1 MYRDAGPARSA
12 TSTEEVAAVWVP
24 IEDLRPWDKNPRLNA
39 EAVKRVAASI
49 RRFGFG
55 APIVA
60 RRADHQII
68 AGHTRWLA
76 ARELGLAQVPVRF
89 LDLDPADSRL
99 LALADNKLGEIAEWD
114 DLRLA
119 QVLEELKGENADL
132 EVTGFGTG
140 EIDRLLSE
148 LSASRLADIEE
159 DPLPPVP
166 ERPESKSGTVYQLG
180 PHRLFCGDSSKAVDV
195 AKAPADMLFSD
206 PPYGVSY
213 QSHMAEGG
221 TAARFGQI
229 ENDDLSPEQLREF
242 LKECFANA
250 AMSLRPGAAIYVCH
264 ANQRVGIYSAFEQA
278 LVDSNF
284 TIAGCIVW
292 VKPSATMGWQDYRNR
307 YEPILYGWKKGAD
320 RRKVDD
326 RTETNVWEMSR
337 DAAASYEH
345 PTQKPVELAERALRN
360 SSIAGETILDLFG
373 GSGSTLIA
381 AARLGRTAIVVEK
394 DAGYCDVIRQRWERF
409 ERKVRS

>member
-1 MYRDAGPARSA
+1 
-12 TSTEEVAAVWVP
+12 
-24 IEDLRPWDKNPRLNA
+24 
-39 EAVKRVAASI
+39 
-49 RRFGFG
+49 
-55 APIVA
+55 
-60 RRADHQII
+60 
-68 AGHTRWLA
+68 
-76 ARELGLAQVPVRF
+76 
-89 LDLDPADSRL
+89 
-99 LALADNKLGEIAEWD
+99 
-114 DLRLA
+114 
-119 QVLEELKGENADL
+119 
-132 EVTGFGTG
+132 
-140 EIDRLLSE
+140 
-148 LSASRLADIEE
+148 
-159 DPLPPVP
+159 
-166 ERPESKSGTVYQLG
+166 
-180 PHRLFCGDSSKAVDV
+180 
-195 AKAPADMLFSD
+195 
-206 PPYGVSY
+206 
-213 QSHMAEGG
+213 
-221 TAARFGQI
+221 
-229 ENDDLSPEQLREF
+229 
-242 LKECFANA
+242 
-250 AMSLRPGAAIYVCH
+250 MSLRPGAAIYVCH